1 MLLFVGPEKHYW
13 HETEFTSVTAGQLSR
28 GQIIRF
34 TYADD
39 DQGGALPSGTVI
51 YTNVQARIFTNK
63 PTLALL
69 EQGLETPEM
78 FAAILTPGTLDLR
91 HNDQYQELAPAISP
105 YINEKFV
112 IVSIQR
118 PSQLDSRKYL
128 RVVMRR
134 FETAHINN
142 LQ

>member
-1 MLLFVGPEKHYW
+1 M
-13 HETEFTSVTAGQLSR
+13 TAGFQSK
-28 GQIIRF
+28 GVIWRF
-34 TYADD
+34 SYPVDD
-39 DQGGALPSGTVI
+39 EQGGSVPSGTII
-51 YTNVQARIFTNK
+51 YQNVQARIFTEK

-78 FAAILTPGTLDLR
+78 FSAILAPGNMVLE
-91 HNDQYQELAPAISP
+91 HNDQYQELAPNISP
-105 YINEKFV
+105 YLNHKFV
-112 IVSIQR
+112 IISIQR
-118 PSQLDSRKYL
+118 PSQLDQRQYL

>member
-1 MLLFVGPEKHYW
+1 M
-13 HETEFTSVTAGQLSR
+13 TAGFLSR

-34 TYADD
+34 SYPADD
-39 DQGGALPSGTVI
+39 DQGGAVPSGTVI
-51 YTNVQARIFTNK
+51 YHNVSARIFTEK

-78 FAAILTPGTLDLR
+78 FQAILAPGDMTLQ
-91 HNDQYQELAPAISP
+91 HNDQYQELAPNISP
-105 YINEKFV
+105 YLNDKFV
-112 IVSIQR
+112 IISIQR
-118 PSQLDSRKYL
+118 PSQLDQRQYL

-134 FETAHINN
+134 FETAHSNN

>member
-1 MLLFVGPEKHYW
+1 M
-13 HETEFTSVTAGQLSR
+13 TAGMLSK

-34 TYADD
+34 AYPADD
-39 DQGGALPSGTVI
+39 DQGGAVPSGTTI
-51 YTNVQARIFTNK
+51 YTNVQARIFTEK

-78 FAAILTPGTLDLR
+78 FSAILSPGTMVLE
-91 HNDQYQELAPAISP
+91 HNDQYQELAPNISP
-105 YINEKFV
+105 YLNKKFV
-112 IVSIQR
+112 IISIQR
-118 PSQLDSRKYL
+118 PSQLDDRKYL

-134 FETAHINN
+134 EETAHSND